1 MLMSEWR
8 TNDRPWVDI
17 HDQICLKSSVTTTV
31 QFPDGDPTTGE
42 IRLYCLGPQLHMT
55 TELMAIKMMNIY
67 LSEGPASYL
76 QRALVENED
85 PLATGVYNP

>member
-1 MLMSEWR
+1 
-8 TNDRPWVDI
+8 
-17 HDQICLKSSVTTTV
+17 
-31 QFPDGDPTTGE
+31 
-42 IRLYCLGPQLHMT
+42 MT